1 MKEITGVLV
10 NPADRVAR
18 KATIP
23 ATLEGYYA
31 ALGCSCI
38 DIVTR
43 KIGGKAFD
51 IVCDDEA
58 LLKADPI
65 PSACNYSGYGMLYGA
80 LFVCKGDSQGNL
92 VSLTDDECLHV
103 LKRVNYRLSGK
114 NLELLPILTRVDYIR

>member
-10 NPADRVAR
+10 NPAERVAR

-23 ATLEGYYA
+23 ASLESYYA
-31 ALGCSCI
+31 ALGCDCI

-51 IVCDDEA
+51 IICDDEA

-65 PSACNYSGYGMLYGA
+65 PSACNYSGYVMLYGA
-80 LFVCKGDSQGNL
+80 LLVCKNDGRGNL
-92 VSLTDDECLHV
+92 ASLTDDECMHV
-103 LKRVNYRLSGK
+103 LKRVQYRFSGK
-114 NLELLPILTRVDYIR
+114 DIDLLPIITRVDYIR

>member
-10 NPADRVAR
+10 NPAERVAR

-58 LLKADPI
+58 LLKADPV
-65 PSACNYSGYGMLYGA
+65 PSACNDTGYGMLYGA
-80 LFVCKGDSQGNL
+80 LFICGYAGNGEL
-92 VSLTDDECLHV
+92 ASLTDDDCLYVLRHV
-103 LKRVNYRLSGK
+103 NFRLNVK
-114 NLELLPILTRVDYIR
+114 TIEMQPILTRVDYP

>member
-10 NPADRVAR
+10 NPAERVAR

-51 IVCDDEA
+51 IICDDEA

-65 PSACNYSGYGMLYGA
+65 PSACNYNGYGMLYGA
-80 LFVCKGDSQGNL
+80 IFICNYAGNGEL
-92 VSLTDDECLHV
+92 ASLTDDECMYV
-103 LKRVNYRLSGK
+103 LKRVQYRLNGK
-114 NLELLPILTRVDYIR
+114 DLELLPILTRVDYP